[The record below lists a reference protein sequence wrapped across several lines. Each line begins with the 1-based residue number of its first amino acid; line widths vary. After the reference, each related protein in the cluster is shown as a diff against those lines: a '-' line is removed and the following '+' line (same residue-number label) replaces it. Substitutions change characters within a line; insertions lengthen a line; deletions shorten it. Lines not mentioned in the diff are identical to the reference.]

1 METLIYEFIGEH
13 MIAKLL
19 CLPSI
24 IGVIFI
30 MQFGLQRRFM
40 NNQTMYLV
48 TYTLNFVAWL
58 VIAKIVFNDFFQ
70 DVVVINPYVND
81 VSLILIIIF
90 YFVMIDTQ
98 RYTIIPITISTLL
111 FDAVLLVSSHFNVRI
126 GLLIIGTIIFLGVS
140 YYLSKNRH
148 RIIDTFVEYEV
159 ATFVF
164 SAAAWLIVLAVRRD
178 MPHGFAL
185 AFVLKFMILMTIVH
199 YGNVFVREL
208 VTRFNNYEIEVNT
221 DPLTNMKNRRLL
233 DKVLNEVVPYFRVKQ
248 LPLTLGMFDIDSFKQ
263 FNDTYGHDMGDYV
276 LTRVANLVNDTLQQ
290 RNADGQVFRYG
301 GEEFV
306 IVFRGVTA
314 DVAAE
319 HLATVM
325 EVIRDNSFEFGNHY
339 LTVTISVGVAS
350 MCPTDANIDDVLKR
364 ADQSLYES
372 KRQGKDRLTVNQ
384 PKKGR
389 RD

>member
-1 METLIYEFIGEH
+1 
-13 MIAKLL
+13 
-19 CLPSI
+19 
-24 IGVIFI
+24 
-30 MQFGLQRRFM
+30 
-40 NNQTMYLV
+40 
-48 TYTLNFVAWL
+48 
-58 VIAKIVFNDFFQ
+58 
-70 DVVVINPYVND
+70 
-81 VSLILIIIF
+81 
-90 YFVMIDTQ
+90 
-98 RYTIIPITISTLL
+98 
-111 FDAVLLVSSHFNVRI
+111 
-126 GLLIIGTIIFLGVS
+126 
-140 YYLSKNRH
+140 
-148 RIIDTFVEYEV
+148 
-159 ATFVF
+159 
-164 SAAAWLIVLAVRRD
+164 
-178 MPHGFAL
+178 
-185 AFVLKFMILMTIVH
+185 
-199 YGNVFVREL
+199 
-208 VTRFNNYEIEVNT
+208 
-221 DPLTNMKNRRLL
+221 MKNRRLL

-325 EVIRDNSFEFGNHY
+325 KVIRDNSFEFGNHY

-350 MCPTDANIDDVLKR
+350 MCPTDANVDDVLKR